1 MKGISG
7 NPVLDAYQ
15 RVSVSAVG
23 GAREVAKVG
32 NDPSPNQQ
40 PGTGAAKINI
50 SAEAR
55 ELAASSVEN
64 QVNVEK
70 VEALRNTVQ
79 AGKLELDPHLI
90 ASRMLDVLG

>member
-23 GAREVAKVG
+23 GARETPKVG
-32 NDPSPNQQ
+32 TEPAPNPQ
-40 PGTGAAKINI
+40 GTGAAKVNI
-50 SAEAR
+50 SAEAK
-55 ELAASSVEN
+55 ELARSSIDN
-64 QVNVEK
+64 QVNTEK
-70 VEALRNTVQ
+70 VEALRSRIQT
-79 AGKLELDPHLI
+79 GKLELDPHLI

>member
-32 NDPSPNQQ
+32 NDPAPNQQ
-40 PGTGAAKINI
+40 GTGAAKINI

-55 ELAASSVEN
+55 ELASASSIEN

-70 VEALRNTVQ
+70 VEALRNTIQ

>member
-23 GAREVAKVG
+23 GAREVAKAG
-32 NDPSPNQQ
+32 NDPAPNQQ
-40 PGTGAAKINI
+40 GTGAAKLNI

-70 VEALRNTVQ
+70 VEALRNTIQ
-79 AGKLELDPHLI
+79 AGRLELDPHLI

>member
-15 RVSVSAVG
+15 RVSVSAVD

-32 NDPSPNQQ
+32 NDPTPNQQ
-40 PGTGAAKINI
+40 GTGAAKINI
-50 SAEAR
+50 SAQAR
-55 ELAASSVEN
+55 ELATSSVEN

-70 VEALRNTVQ
+70 VEALRNTIQ